1 MSNKTLLSILLI
13 VCMIFSLM
21 PTIFAEQTVE
31 EIMQS
36 ESYVEEFTEL
46 VTEEPEVL
54 IASSDCDGHEY
65 EEAEVVEPTC
75 KSMGYTVYKCINCG
89 DEHIEDYIDMLQHDY
104 TAFKILPTC
113 QKLGYW
119 EHTCKHCGKYY
130 ISSYLDKIPHEY
142 DSEVTNPT
150 CKDMGYTTYICRN
163 CYDTYK
169 SDYTDKLPHEYDV
182 TIIEPT
188 CTSMGFWIYDC
199 KTCSYSYEN
208 YYRDELPHNYRKSVV
223 VPTCF
228 SMGYTNYT
236 CTDCGYSYKDD
247 YKLPVE
253 HGYVRTVIP
262 PTCTEY
268 GYTMYNCPDCYE
280 SYISDYVSEKGHN
293 PSNWIVDVFA
303 TIENSGRQ
311 HIECTVC
318 KEVLQET
325 AIEQLLGKDYSD
337 EDGRAHVGD
346 YSIVLTDEKGK
357 PVSNSE
363 VTIDV
368 NDRISVNLPDG
379 KLLDYAKPIIISAF
393 LTETQRPMEGIDIS
407 IVDCAGNTAIVAT
420 NVSGQIVLPSNESK
434 AEDGK
439 ATIGVD
445 YNGEK
450 KTFVVTI
457 TDNVN
462 VVVPNFNIYVDENNC
477 IVAELSDG
485 TIPTRENPVMISLAD
500 QEGNAHGGV
509 SVMIKGDDGT
519 VEEGITDVYGN
530 LTLPVATNGYT
541 DENGKIIINELS
553 VILSDETG
561 VIPDAYI
568 SYNEDGIIHINL
580 PEGKNIS
587 YSDRITVTVVD
598 SVGNP
603 VANKCIVMKDTI
615 GNEYTNKTSENSS
628 AMIPPTNIDYTDVNG
643 YAEVSGFMIILQ
655 RETGVIEDAFVEL
668 DENNSVKIT
677 LPEGMEI
684 NDTEK
689 IAVIVT
695 NKSDGTP
702 VEGISVT
709 VKEMTTDKEIVSVT
723 GADGKSSIAEDDGQN
738 DAAIK
743 YNVTV
748 EDTHEIISA
757 ALIEIEDEKIY
768 VTLPDT
774 HKLTK
779 SNQTTVTV
787 TDKENVAVKGVS
799 VTVNDYTGESIT
811 KSTNAKGQIT
821 VPVKT
826 SSNRKSS
833 SNTKTVDEKIKPIE
847 SKIQKAY
854 MQGYPDGEFKPDGNM
869 TRAEATAIFARLIS
883 EEKGEKIS
891 GKAGFDDIP
900 ESAWYA
906 GYVGYLAKYDIV
918 KGYEDN
924 TFRPEKLVTRAE
936 FITMTVRYYA
946 LFNVT
951 SDYLGKT
958 KYTDMDKNHWA
969 YSSVCFANEKNW
981 LCYEGDELKPDV
993 LITRAEVVSMINKAT
1008 NRVVD
1013 KEYID
1018 KNIETL
1024 NVFTDLEN
1032 STHWALYDILS
1043 ATNNINI

>member
-1 MSNKTLLSILLI
+1 MNISKNFKAILSILLA
-13 VCMIFSLM
+13 VCMLLSFV
-21 PTIFAEQTVE
+21 PTVLGE
-31 EIMQS
+31 ELSEETEYS
-36 ESYVEEFTEL
+36 ESY
-46 VTEEPEVL
+46 TEECTESTEIPTENYEVEL
-54 IASSDCDGHEY
+54 TALECDGHSY
-65 EEAEVVEPTC
+65 TQTVVEPTC
-75 KSMGYTVYKCINCG
+75 RSLGYTIYKCIYCG
-89 DEHIEDYIDMLQHDY
+89 DEYIANYTDMLIHD
-104 TAFKILPTC
+104 FRG
-113 QKLGYW
+113 QK
-119 EHTCKHCGKYY
+119 
-130 ISSYLDKIPHEY
+130 
-142 DSEVTNPT
+142 V
-150 CKDMGYTTYICRN
+150 
-163 CYDTYK
+163 
-169 SDYTDKLPHEYDV
+169 
-182 TIIEPT
+182 EPT
-188 CTSMGFWIYDC
+188 CTSMGYWYYDC
-199 KTCSYSYEN
+199 QNCSSN
-208 YYRDELPHNYRKSVV
+208 YVSNYINKLPHNYKAVV
-223 VPTCF
+223 TAPSCTTLGYTTYTCADCKNEYTDDYVDKTEHNYRQSICPPTCF
-228 SMGYTNYT
+228 SLGYTNYI
-236 CTDCGYSYKDD
+236 CVDCNYSYKSD
-247 YKLPVE
+247 YKVPVE
-253 HGYVRTVIP
+253 HGYVESVIQ
-262 PTCTEY
+262 PTCISH
-268 GYTMYNCPDCYE
+268 GYTMYNCPDCYD
-280 SYISDYVSEKGHN
+280 SYISDYTDALGHS
-293 PSNWIVDVFA
+293 PSGWIIDIPA
-303 TIENSGRQ
+303 TIENTGEK

-325 AIEQLLGKDYSD
+325 EIEQLLGKDYSD
-337 EDGRAHVGD
+337 EDGRAQVGD

-368 NDRISVNLPDG
+368 NDKISVNLPDG

-393 LTETQRPMEGIDIS
+393 LTENQRPMEGVDIS
-407 IVDCAGNTAIVAT
+407 IVDCVGNTAIVTT
-420 NVSGQIVLPSNESK
+420 NVSGQIVLPGNESM

-457 TDNVN
+457 TDNAN

-485 TIPTRENPVMISLAD
+485 TIPTRENSVMISLVD

-530 LTLPVATNGYT
+530 LSLPVATNGYT

-553 VILSDETG
+553 VILSYETG

-568 SYNEDGIIHINL
+568 SYNEDGTIHINL

-643 YAEVSGFMIILQ
+643 YAEVSGFMIIVQ
-655 RETGVIEDAFVEL
+655 RETGVVEDAFVEL

-723 GADGKSSIAEDDGQN
+723 DADGKSSIAEDDGQN

-748 EDTHEIISA
+748 EDTHEIISD

-787 TDKENVAVKGVS
+787 TDKENIAVKGVL
-799 VTVNDYTGESIT
+799 VTVNDYTGKSTT

-826 SSNRKSS
+826 SSSRKSS
-833 SNTKTVDEKIKPIE
+833 SNTKTVDEKITLVE

-869 TRAEATAIFARLIS
+869 TRAEAVAIFARLIS

-891 GKAGFDDIP
+891 GKAGFDDIS
-900 ESAWYA
+900 ENAWYA

-946 LFNVT
+946 LFNAT

-969 YSSVCFANEKNW
+969 YSSVCFADEKNW
-981 LCYEGDELKPDV
+981 LCYEGNELKPDV

-1024 NVFTDLEN
+1024 NVFADLKN
-1032 STHWALYDILS
+1032 SNHWALYDILS